1 MDTPEINERR
11 DLEEVQAIMAVLMER
26 MEPIDLIRTDEREII
41 AYRMAE
47 IFSAARNLYT
57 YILPRF
63 VEHEQPDGQEIEDTF
78 GEVRMNL
85 LHIKDLIEEFEEAF
99 LLSLAEKLE
108 EQEAEGDAPEPPPR
122 N

>member
-1 MDTPEINERR
+1 MDTSETNERQE
-11 DLEEVQAIMAVLMER
+11 LQEVQAIMSVLMER
-26 MEPIDLIRTDEREII
+26 MEPIDLIRVDEREII

-57 YILPRF
+57 QVLPRF
-63 VEHEQPDGQEIEDTF
+63 VEQEQPEGKEIEDTF

-99 LLSLAEKLE
+99 LLSLSEKLE
-108 EQEAEGDAPEPPPR
+108 EQEADGDASETPR